1 MYKNV
6 EVLVESSH
14 VIDDVDVIQR
24 LKIKCSESLDL
35 LARGK
40 GIYFATTHAQ
50 DKVMLV
56 RASQH
61 EYEEGKYQ
69 LLHEMLDMC
78 PEWKFFPKRSISTI
92 CSTSKRPAQSGSTV
106 YVVLPVNGSKV
117 GVCSDAT
124 YGESFNR
131 LEKAFG
137 IRNVIEFEREF
148 KLILNLTEQFVNDK
162 DFPDQS
168 DIKEIQRVCAMF
180 DNIMKTFKGLHDFKT
195 MLRTVSDINVDEWL
209 RPMKEGL
216 FMRIMDALDPDLNGF
231 DVARISE
238 LDGYKNREIWFTN
251 DCYMIEKRTF
261 DELLDSGKLSN
272 YDSSTE
278 KNK

>member
-14 VIDDVDVIQR
+14 AIDDMDVIQR
-24 LKIKCSESLDL
+24 LKVKCSEALDL
-35 LARGK
+35 ISRGK

-61 EYEEGKYQ
+61 TYEEGKYQ
-69 LLHEMLDMC
+69 LLHEMLDAC
-78 PEWKFFPKRSISTI
+78 PEWKLFPKRSISTI
-92 CSTSKRPAQSGSTV
+92 CSTSKTPAQSGSTV
-106 YVVLPVNGSKV
+106 YVVLPVNGTKI

-124 YGESFNR
+124 YGDSFNR
-131 LEKAFG
+131 LEKTFG
-137 IRNVIEFEREF
+137 IQNALGFEREF

-162 DFPDQS
+162 DLSDTA

-195 MLRTVSDINVDEWL
+195 MLRTVSNVDVDEWL
-209 RPMKEGL
+209 RPMREGL

-231 DVARISE
+231 DVSRISE

-251 DCYMIEKRTF
+251 DCYMIEKKTF

-272 YDSSTE
+272 YDSSAE
-278 KNK
+278 NIK